1 MVSLPG
7 FGPGTVRFPERSA
20 MSMPLSQTSISSKT
34 IHLNCWKDNFIDTAS
49 ELSVS
54 RLRPSL
60 APVMKCS
67 EVRTCLS
74 QLYDRV
80 DPITPVPQTDL
91 EYLSGNGY
99 VLVTTKDDYSTKS
112 NNVARLSQITS
123 QIDTEKSR
131 QQQAQAELQQDVAKE
146 HSFKFHFESK
156 EEQGQLQERIQEETA
171 AASGE
176 GSSLISMEAKV
187 NELIQEKSSVDRMV
201 AYGGQY
207 LSLTGLG
214 TLVLNDLNVR
224 NYRVADQ
231 EFPDFIT
238 EIKATYAELRTIADR
253 ATSWAR
259 WVRPEIPEIED
270 LEITENGDGGR
281 GTEAVSLLWSTGIG
295 LAKLQGD
302 PGQIS
307 GRFIDALSA
316 LRSFDSTLPNKLMA
330 AEIMAALSSQDVQS
344 LGTTLKDLDQQLRHQ
359 GVPKEQSVG
368 VAATI
373 MAGRRFDGTYP
384 IDRFSQLRHLTK
396 SSEAASILAI
406 MNLPVDGLSSK
417 FNRFRF
423 LFNSWG
429 YMTSEDT
436 EISSAFLGI
445 GELSPDE
452 VEEKLKYIIEQLQ
465 NYLRYPLVAAS
476 ILASIPVFE
485 AHEVLDLMEKAVTLL
500 SGYATTYGTGLERS
514 ELVAM
519 AVRMIHGVRNE
530 IVKEIDPTAK
540 ITQTPVQFTYGSHP
554 GLFFRYY
561 PIIITHSYYHST
573 FSGMGGFHPA
583 HSHGVGGFAG

>member
-1 MVSLPG
+1 
-7 FGPGTVRFPERSA
+7 
-20 MSMPLSQTSISSKT
+20 
-34 IHLNCWKDNFIDTAS
+34 
-49 ELSVS
+49 
-54 RLRPSL
+54 
-60 APVMKCS
+60 MKCS

-80 DPITPVPQTDL
+80 DPVTPVPQNDL
-91 EYLSGNGY
+91 GYLSSNGY
-99 VLVTTKDDYSTKS
+99 VLVTTKDDYTTKA
-112 NNVARLSQITS
+112 NNVARLSQIMS
-123 QIDTEKSR
+123 QIDTEKAR
-131 QQQAQAELQQDVAKE
+131 QQQAQSDLSQDLGKE

-156 EEQGQLQERIQEETA
+156 EEQSQLQARIQQETA
-171 AASGE
+171 AVSSE
-176 GSSLISMEAKV
+176 GTSIASMEAKV
-187 NELIQEKSSVDRMV
+187 NELIQEKSTVDRMV
-201 AYGGQY
+201 GYEGEY

-238 EIKATYAELRTIADR
+238 EIKATYAELRAIADK

-259 WVRPEIPEIED
+259 SVRPQIPGIENLD
-270 LEITENGDGGR
+270 ITEYSDYDEYNPVGYNNAVAN
-281 GTEAVSLLWSTGIG
+281 EAVSLLWSTGIG

-302 PGQIS
+302 PSQVS
-307 GRFIDALSA
+307 GRFTDAMFA
-316 LRSFDSTLPNKLMA
+316 LRKFDSTLPNKLMA

-344 LGTTLKDLDQQLRHQ
+344 LGTVLKDLDQQLRHQ

-384 IDRFSQLRHLTK
+384 IDRFSQFKHLTK

-406 MNLPVDGLSSK
+406 MNTPADALGAK
-417 FNRFRF
+417 FNQFRS
-423 LFNSWG
+423 LLTSWG

-436 EISSAFLGI
+436 EIASAFLAI
-445 GELSPDE
+445 GELNPDE
-452 VEEKLKYIIEQLQ
+452 VEEKLKYVIEQLH
-465 NYLRYPLVAAS
+465 NYLQYPIVAAA

-500 SGYATTYGTGLERS
+500 TGYSTTYGAGLERS

-540 ITQTPVQFTYGSHP
+540 IVQTPVQFTYGPHP
-554 GLFFRYY
+554 GLFIRYY

-573 FSGMGGFHPA
+573 FSAMGGFHPA